1 MEIINISFVL
11 YEAETIIWDELM
23 YHCDVTTLQRLETL
37 SDEENVFYENQF
49 ERISFHFR
57 SP

>member
-1 MEIINISFVL
+1 
-11 YEAETIIWDELM
+11 M

-57 SP
+57 RPYMNNFNVQRIQIAC